1 MSLNS
6 SVILQNAARDIDRF
20 LDPSVHSL
28 AQQETAER
36 GQCSLKGEL
45 RADIRADKVARLRRE
60 DSGDSKSVSA
70 VSESNTPWELHK
82 LRCANEGLRAEL
94 EDTREELQALMAG
107 KEREAGRHASVA
119 TRLTQERDDFQH
131 DGRAKKR
138 RLSELEDELLQVRSE
153 RDSLAER
160 LDELEEKAAQ
170 AQREADLLQSQ
181 AATDRRRHEEDMAA
195 LRRSL
200 QAQAG
205 ERGASEGDTKVLK
218 ARISELESETSTL
231 RLALQQGAP
240 ERALSEQLRA
250 RHTELQGELRQARKA
265 SEELRSTRELA
276 LQLEHENASLKA
288 ALDVRDRALMEAEE
302 AGRGAQT
309 SSQDLRDFVAVA
321 SEVLAAAAGTAA
333 AGPSDGQQE
342 AQANARQPSPLD
354 LRLAWSRL
362 QSDRNRQR
370 LQAAEAAQKLEEV
383 GASEREAQA
392 EIRQLKIELANGAS
406 QLEELGLDLR
416 SAKEGHAALSAREA
430 VLREALAGRGDASA
444 ALKGLAKKDEE
455 GASTQRVQELEKL
468 LAAKR
473 ETLELAAKD
482 AEEARQELKRLAD
495 VDARARRLERMNE
508 QLFQA
513 NKELESRA
521 LELERQQDEAAMEDA
536 DYDRRT
542 TKILHLAK
550 GPGGR
555 GLLGEEPAVAR
566 ASGDLEQQQAAKH
579 LERFKKATK
588 KYLQE
593 FREGI
598 YCLLGWRIEMKGE
611 GSQMRFH
618 LMSRYDKAGQELVFQ
633 LRPAS
638 LGHNAEFDLL
648 GTPWAVQ
655 LQGNREAM
663 AYLEMFSSIPGF
675 LAYVTNDL
683 VTKQTI
689 DH

>member
-6 SVILQNAARDIDRF
+6 SLILQNAAQDIDRF

-28 AQQETAER
+28 AQQETTER
-36 GQCSLKGEL
+36 GQCSLKKEL
-45 RADIRADKVARLRRE
+45 RADIRADKAARLRRE

-70 VSESNTPWELHK
+70 VSENTTPWELHK

-94 EDTREELQALMAG
+94 EDTREEMQALMVG

-138 RLSELEDELLQVRSE
+138 RLSELEDELLQARSE

-160 LDELEEKAAQ
+160 MEELEEKAAQ
-170 AQREADLLQSQ
+170 AQREADSLRSQ
-181 AATDRRRHEEDMAA
+181 AAADRRRHEEDVAA
-195 LRRSL
+195 LRQTLEVRT
-200 QAQAG
+200 G
-205 ERGASEGDTKVLK
+205 ERGATEGDTKVLK
-218 ARISELESETSTL
+218 DRISELESETSTL
-231 RLALQQGAP
+231 RLALQQAAP
-240 ERALSEQLRA
+240 ERALAEQLRA
-250 RHTELQGELRQARKA
+250 RHTELQGELQEARKA
-265 SEELRSTRELA
+265 SEELRSARELA
-276 LQLEHENASLKA
+276 LQLEQENASLKA
-288 ALDVRDRALMEAEE
+288 ALEVRDRALREIEE
-302 AGRGAQT
+302 AGIGAQT
-309 SSQDLRDFVAVA
+309 SAQDLGAFVAVA
-321 SEVLAAAAGTAA
+321 SEILAAAR
-333 AGPSDGQQE
+333 PSDGQQE
-342 AQANARQPSPLD
+342 AQPNSRQPSSLD

-370 LQAAEAAQKLEEV
+370 LQAAEAAQKLAEV

-392 EIRQLKIELANGAS
+392 EIRKLKIEHATGAS

-416 SAKEGHAALSAREA
+416 RAKEGHAALSAREA
-430 VLREALAGRGDASA
+430 VLREALAGRGDAAA
-444 ALKGLAKKDEE
+444 ALKGVANSDEE

-473 ETLELAAKD
+473 ETLELVAKEAD
-482 AEEARQELKRLAD
+482 EARQELKRLPDAE
-495 VDARARRLERMNE
+495 ARARRLERMNE

-521 LELERQQDEAAMEDA
+521 LELERQQEEAAAEDA

-550 GPGGR
+550 GPSGR
-555 GLLGEEPAVAR
+555 AALGEEPAMAR

-618 LMSRYDKAGQELVFQ
+618 LMSRYDKSGQELVFQ

-638 LGHNAEFDLL
+638 LGQKAEFDLL

-675 LAYVTNDL
+675 LAFVTNDL

>member
-6 SVILQNAARDIDRF
+6 SLILQNAARDIDRF
-20 LDPSVHSL
+20 LDPSVKSL
-28 AQQETAER
+28 TQQQTTEQS
-36 GQCSLKGEL
+36 QCSLKGEL

-60 DSGDSKSVSA
+60 DSGDSKSVSTI
-70 VSESNTPWELHK
+70 SENITPLELYK

-94 EDTREELQALMAG
+94 EDTRQEMQAVMVG
-107 KEREAGRHASVA
+107 KEREAGRHASEA

-160 LDELEEKAAQ
+160 LEELEEKAAQ
-170 AQREADLLQSQ
+170 SQGEVDSLRSQ
-181 AATDRRRHEEDMAA
+181 AAADRQRHEEDMMI

-200 QAQAG
+200 EAQTG
-205 ERGASEGDTKVLK
+205 EQGASGGDTKVLK
-218 ARISELESETSTL
+218 DRISELESETSTL
-231 RLALQQGAP
+231 RLTLQEGAP
-240 ERALSEQLRA
+240 ERALAEQLRA
-250 RHTELQGELRQARKA
+250 RHAELQGELQEARKA

-276 LQLEHENASLKA
+276 LRLEQENASLKA
-288 ALDVRDRALMEAEE
+288 ALDVRDQALREAEE
-302 AGRGAQT
+302 AGIGAQT
-309 SSQDLRDFVAVA
+309 SSQDLNAFLAVA
-321 SEVLAAAAGTAA
+321 SEVLAAA
-333 AGPSDGQQE
+333 GPGDGQQE
-342 AQANARQPSPLD
+342 AQPSSRRPSPLD
-354 LRLAWSRL
+354 LSLAWSRL

-370 LQAAEAAQKLEEV
+370 LQAAEATRKLEEV
-383 GASEREAQA
+383 VASEREMQA
-392 EIRQLKIELANGAS
+392 EIRKLKIELATSAS

-416 SAKEGHAALSAREA
+416 RAREGHAALSAREA
-430 VLREALAGRGDASA
+430 VLREALAGRSDASA
-444 ALKGLAKKDEE
+444 ALKGVTNKDED
-455 GASTQRVQELEKL
+455 GSSSQREQELEKL

-473 ETLELAAKD
+473 ETLELAVKEAD
-482 AEEARQELKRLAD
+482 EARQELKRLAD
-495 VDARARRLERMNE
+495 VEARARRLERMNE

-521 LELERQQDEAAMEDA
+521 SELERQQEEAAAEDA

-550 GPGGR
+550 GPSGR
-555 GLLGEEPAVAR
+555 AALGEEPAMAR

-638 LGHNAEFDLL
+638 LGQNAEFDLL

-675 LAYVTNDL
+675 LSFVTNDL